1 MQISLA
7 GTPEVKICIE
17 ERKRRKKETMMYEK
31 KFFFLVSKSLGDTSS
46 LSFIVSCMYAQKWF
60 NGGLGIY
67 FKTEANLR

>member
-31 KFFFLVSKSLGDTSS
+31 KIFFLVSKSLGDTSS
-46 LSFIVSCMYAQKWF
+46 LSLSLCRVCMPK
-60 NGGLGIY
+60 NDLMGV
-67 FKTEANLR
+67 